1 MFSYIVRRLFSLIP
15 IIIGVT
21 LAIFLLLNVLPGNPA
36 RLMAGPYAP
45 QETVDSIAETMGF
58 NDPLPKQYFRF
69 LGNLLQGDLG
79 TSFRSRNAV
88 AGEVAAVFP
97 KTLLLAFTSQ
107 IFSVVV
113 GVFLGMVAA
122 LRRGS
127 LADRLVMIAG
137 VLGLSLPAFF
147 LALLLQIIFSV
158 FLGLLP
164 PSGYG
169 GLDLHI
175 IMPTLALGIPGA
187 GWMARVSRSAFLE
200 VLPQD
205 FMRTLRAKGLPEN
218 KVIWKHVLKNA
229 LVPIIS
235 LIGTDFSAKL
245 AGIIVVEY
253 IFSWP
258 GIGKYGY
265 DALFAKDMP
274 ALQAT
279 IIVLTISVCIV
290 NLVVDILYAV
300 IDKRIRFTKTG
311 E

>member
-1 MFSYIVRRLFSLIP
+1 MFSYIIRRVLSLIP
-15 IIIGVT
+15 IIFGVT
-21 LAIFLLLNVLPGNPA
+21 LAIFLLLTVLPGDPA
-36 RLMAGPYAP
+36 RLIAGQYAP
-45 QETVDSIAETMGF
+45 QETVDSIAQEMGF
-58 NDPLPKQYFRF
+58 NDPLPVQYFRF
-69 LGNLLQGDLG
+69 LSQLVQGDLG
-79 TSFRSRNAV
+79 TSFRSRGSV
-88 AGEVAAVFP
+88 AEEIAQVFP

-113 GVFLGMVAA
+113 GVSLGMVAA
-122 LRRGS
+122 LKRGS
-127 LADRLVMIAG
+127 VADRLVMVCG

-147 LALLLQIIFSV
+147 LALLLQICFSV
-158 FLGLLP
+158 FLGILP
-164 PSGYG
+164 PSGYDG
-169 GLDLHI
+169 FSLHL

-205 FMRTLRAKGLPEN
+205 FMRTLRAKGLPE
-218 KVIWKHVLKNA
+218 KLVIWKHALKNA
-229 LVPIIS
+229 MIPIIS

-245 AGIIVVEY
+245 AGILVVEF

-290 NLVVDILYAV
+290 NLLVDITYAI

-311 E
+311 D